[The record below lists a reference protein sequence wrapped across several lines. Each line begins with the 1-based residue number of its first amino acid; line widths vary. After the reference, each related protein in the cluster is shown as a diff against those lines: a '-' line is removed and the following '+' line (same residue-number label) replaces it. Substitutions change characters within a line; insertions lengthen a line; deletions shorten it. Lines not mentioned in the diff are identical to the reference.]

1 MDNELLAFITREIE
15 SISRDMHDLARR
27 KNILQEAAT
36 RLRTG
41 QNAAIVEAMLDVK
54 GVQL

>member
-1 MDNELLAFITREIE
+1 VDNELLAFITREIE